1 MQRKNNLLI
10 RNREGDMM
18 EENIEIIEDDDYRV
32 IIDYE
37 NMTTTFEVLEDG
49 L

>member
-1 MQRKNNLLI
+1 
-10 RNREGDMM
+10 MM

-32 IIDYE
+32 IIDYQ
-37 NMTTTFEVLEDG
+37 NMTTTFEVIEDE

>member
-1 MQRKNNLLI
+1 
-10 RNREGDMM
+10 MM

-37 NMTTTFEVLEDG
+37 NMITTFEVLED
-49 L
+49 

>member
-1 MQRKNNLLI
+1 MQRKNNYLI
-10 RNREGDMM
+10 RNRKGDIM

-37 NMTTTFEVLEDG
+37 NMTTTFEVLED
-49 L
+49 

>member
-10 RNREGDMM
+10 RNRKGDMM
-18 EENIEIIEDDDYRV
+18 EENIEIIEDGDYRV

-37 NMTTTFEVLEDG
+37 NMTTTFEVLED
-49 L
+49 

>member
-10 RNREGDMM
+10 RNSKGDIM

-37 NMTTTFEVLEDG
+37 NMTTTFEVLED
-49 L
+49 

>member
-1 MQRKNNLLI
+1 MQRKNNHLI
-10 RNREGDMM
+10 RNRKGDMM

-37 NMTTTFEVLEDG
+37 NMTTTFEVLED
-49 L
+49 